1 MSNELHYQFADGNLL
16 DQPNNYSYTTYH
28 GDAFINAWRTQRNSL
43 QSESTSIIAPLNSTA
58 IGKTDLL
65 LASIQQSLSSKTIHQ
80 HKDSDL
86 LNLVKRFE
94 VSKRLH
100 ANYTEAWKPVDINDY
115 HSYQRYI
122 LFGEILEQAY
132 ATTHF
137 LPLLNCL
144 LKVIDTISSFTS
156 QLSNDELLR
165 VKRLVDKE
173 SLHVSG
179 LSKRCEGLSSVT

>member
-28 GDAFINAWRTQRNSL
+28 GEAFISAWRAQRDSL
-43 QSESTSIIAPLNSTA
+43 QLASTSTIINNTSV
-58 IGKTDLL
+58 GKTDLL
-65 LASIQQSLSSKTIHQ
+65 LASIQQSLSSQAIYQ
-80 HKDSDL
+80 HNDSDL
-86 LNLVKRFE
+86 LNLMKRFE

-100 ANYTEAWKPVDINDY
+100 ANYTDTWKPVDINDY

-132 ATTHF
+132 ARTHF

-144 LKVIDTISSFTS
+144 LKVIDTISSFIS
-156 QLSNDELLR
+156 QLTHDELER
-165 VKRLVDKE
+165 VKILVDKE
-173 SLHVSG
+173 SSHIRL
-179 LSKRCEGLSSVT
+179 LIKRCEDLSSAT